1 MKDLQG
7 VDVLVVGA
15 GVVGLASASAL
26 ARSGRSVLVVERH
39 AGIAR
44 EVTSRNSQV
53 IHAGIYA
60 PPESLKASLCVRG
73 RELLYDWLSERRVAC
88 RKLGKLV
95 VAVEEAEMAG
105 LETLLAQG
113 RASGVPG
120 LEILDARAAKRR
132 EPRVAGIGA
141 LYSPETGILDASG
154 FALSLLADAQTHG
167 ADLLLRH
174 EVVSMGLHPSGWRVG
189 VRSPGADSVQ
199 TVDCEVVVNAAGL
212 ASDGVAEMAGLDLDA
227 RCYRQQPCKGSYFAL
242 RRPEDLDLQH
252 LVYPAPP
259 ASSGLGGGGLGIHV
273 TRDWLGEV
281 RLGPDAEYVGEHDF
295 RVEATKAGQF
305 AEAARR
311 YLPGIRADWLV
322 PDFAGIRPKLAG
334 AGEGFRDFVIREESE
349 SGHPGLINCIGV
361 ESPGL
366 TAALAI
372 GERVASQAQGN

>member
-1 MKDLQG
+1 MKGPQG
-7 VDVLVVGA
+7 VDALVVGA

-60 PPESLKASLCVRG
+60 PPESLKAGLCVRG
-73 RELLYDWLSERRVAC
+73 RELLYDWLAERRVAC
-88 RKLGKLV
+88 RKVGKLV
-95 VAVEEAEMAG
+95 VAVEEAEMVG
-105 LETLLAQG
+105 LETLFAQG
-113 RASGVPG
+113 CSSGVPG
-120 LEILDARAAKRR
+120 LTMLDAQEVKRR
-132 EPRVAGIGA
+132 EPGVAGIGA
-141 LYSPETGILDASG
+141 LYSPETGVMDASG
-154 FALSLLADAQTHG
+154 FALSLLADAQAHG
-167 ADLLLRH
+167 ADLLLGH
-174 EVVSMGLHPSGWRVG
+174 AVVSMELRPSGWRVG
-189 VRSPGADSVQ
+189 VGNHAGDAVD

-212 ASDGVAEMAGLDLDA
+212 ASDGIAELAGIDIDA
-227 RCYRQQPCKGSYFAL
+227 RSYRQRPCKGSYFAL
-242 RRPEDLDLQH
+242 RRPLDFGLQH

-259 ASSGLGGGGLGIHV
+259 VSSGPGGGGLGIHV

-281 RLGPDAEYVGEHDF
+281 RLGPDAEYVGECDF
-295 RVEATKAGQF
+295 RVDPTKASQF
-305 AEAARR
+305 VEAVCR
-311 YLPGIRADWLV
+311 YLPGIREEWLV

-334 AGEGFRDFVIREESE
+334 AGEGFRDFVILEEAA

-372 GERVASQAQGN
+372 GERVAAQARGL

>member
-1 MKDLQG
+1 
-7 VDVLVVGA
+7 
-15 GVVGLASASAL
+15 
-26 ARSGRSVLVVERH
+26 
-39 AGIAR
+39 
-44 EVTSRNSQV
+44 
-53 IHAGIYA
+53 
-60 PPESLKASLCVRG
+60 
-73 RELLYDWLSERRVAC
+73 
-88 RKLGKLV
+88 
-95 VAVEEAEMAG
+95 
-105 LETLLAQG
+105 
-113 RASGVPG
+113 
-120 LEILDARAAKRR
+120 
-132 EPRVAGIGA
+132 
-141 LYSPETGILDASG
+141 
-154 FALSLLADAQTHG
+154 LLADAQTHG

-212 ASDGVAEMAGLDLDA
+212 ASDGMAEMAGLDLDA

-281 RLGPDAEYVGEHDF
+281 RLGPDAEYVGEHDL